1 MGHLHDKDIKQFN
14 HLKGPIAYPGSI
26 ELTTSE
32 GIKDI
37 KKGFFEVDISGD
49 EAIPKWIELDTR
61 PQFSF
66 DTKYKELPKTID
78 QIIEKISNLTKKPII
93 EVKIQGEEIETD
105 QIQAQI
111 ARLNEL
117 SLRCFWKI
125 TTKQISDSSV
135 FLDRPSAIE
144 DEMFRLSAKIL
155 NSEKD
160 ANFAIKELLPTL
172 TTDGTNE
179 SLEIILHD
187 YEKFKKEEER

>member
-1 MGHLHDKDIKQFN
+1 MTIQEQSL
-14 HLKGPIAYPGSI
+14 AGSI
-26 ELTTSE
+26 PVAASQPPR
-32 GIKDI
+32 KQ
-37 KKGFFEVDISGD
+37 KS
-49 EAIPKWIELDTR
+49 
-61 PQFSF
+61 
-66 DTKYKELPKTID
+66 
-78 QIIEKISNLTKKPII
+78 
-93 EVKIQGEEIETD
+93 
-105 QIQAQI
+105 QALAQ
-111 ARLNEL
+111 
-117 SLRCFWKI
+117 
-125 TTKQISDSSV
+125 QISDSSV